1 MLDTQLGKT
10 LRKGGDLGHAVGE
23 VRDALRSAMDNSI
36 SAADSAAW
44 KEVRKRYANM
54 MAAANSRNAAGDI
67 LPRTLYTNGQ
77 RQFVGQ
83 VWWRDLILPTSHG
96 RLVSSS

>member
-36 SAADSAAW
+36 STADSAAW
-44 KEVRKRYANM
+44 KEVRKQYANM

-67 LPRTLYTNGQ
+67 CRARFTHKRPKAIRRSSLVAG
-77 RQFVGQ
+77 
-83 VWWRDLILPTSHG
+83 LILPTSHG
-96 RLVSSS
+96 QLVK